1 MQGRAN
7 IGRVGLAMTFALL
20 AAACTG
26 SSTTS
31 SSPTTTS
38 LEVNPSVTAATTR
51 TTAQP
56 TQDPIAVV
64 DSILAY
70 LNDGDLERVFALVAP
85 DATWTLFGVPLAL
98 DDAVPDELAW
108 LPPIFDLGP
117 DATGADLVRAE
128 LELRAQLRTQR
139 TITDCQAQGGIARC
153 TYISADATTPIIGES
168 EAGELTAKVEDGL
181 VTELLLA
188 VEPIVDATVD
198 ADAFLRWAFVTEPA
212 LDFGGPP
219 AEYIDVLVG
228 LIDEWHSGEQADIPV
243 PDDVGDEPEAVV
255 VAWLEARQSGDWDRH
270 VALLAGDALRQ
281 EFGSRDDFEANQL
294 LRRRI
299 KLSECEITLENE
311 RVGAVVACIV
321 AVEDI
326 ITSVVGSEP
335 TNANATTFQ
344 VKNGRITSLPEF
356 VPSLFLAEQALE
368 QWGAAVHTA
377 EYAAA
382 CPDGITSPFGVEERS
397 CTQFLVDHEGEWT
410 DAVLEPYG

>member
-1 MQGRAN
+1 M
-7 IGRVGLAMTFALL
+7 
-20 AAACTG
+20 
-26 SSTTS
+26 
-31 SSPTTTS
+31 
-38 LEVNPSVTAATTR
+38 
-51 TTAQP
+51 TAQP
-56 TQDPIAVV
+56 TQDSIAVV
-64 DSILAY
+64 DSILGY
-70 LNDGDLERVFALVAP
+70 LNDGDFEAAFALVAP
-85 DATWTLFGVPLAL
+85 DASWTLFGVPMAL
-98 DDAVPDELAW
+98 DDAVPEELAW
-108 LPPIFDLGP
+108 LPPIFDLGT

-128 LELRAQLRTQR
+128 MELRAQLRTQR
-139 TITDCQAQGGIARC
+139 TITDCQAQGGTATC
-153 TYISADATTPIIGES
+153 SYESVDATTPILGES
-168 EAGELTAKVEDGL
+168 EAGELMAKVEDGL

-198 ADAFLRWAFVTEPA
+198 ADAFLRWGFVTEPA
-212 LDFGGPP
+212 LGFDGPP
-219 AEYIDVLVG
+219 AEYFDVLIG
-228 LIDEWHSGEQADIPV
+228 LIDEWHRSEQADIPV

-344 VKNGRITSLPEF
+344 VKNGRIASLPEF
-356 VPSLFLAEQALE
+356 LPSLFVAEEALE
-368 QWGAAVHTA
+368 QWGEGSHPA
-377 EYAAA
+377 EYAEA
-382 CPDGITSPFGVEERS
+382 CPEGITSPLGVERRS
-397 CTQFLVDHEGEWT
+397 CAQFLVDHRGEWN